1 MRFVM
6 RFGLAAVLAAIVLA
20 GVNAPAI
27 GVTPNGDSPQGAWQ
41 LSSGEADGKAL
52 SQAQLKDGKLV
63 IQDAGYTV
71 TLTNIGTITGTQK
84 LDAMQKPKTIDI
96 TDATGPHSG
105 KTCLGI
111 YELNE
116 NEFRVVFA
124 SPGGVRPSKFETKP
138 ESGHWMHVWK
148 RLQK

>member
-1 MRFVM
+1 M

-27 GVTPNGDSPQGAWQ
+27 GVTPNGDSLQGAWQ

-71 TLTNIGTITGTQK
+71 TLTDIGTVKGTQK
-84 LDAMQKPKTIDI
+84 LDAMQEPKTIDI
-96 TDATGPHSG
+96 TDAIGPHSG

-111 YELNE
+111 YELKE

-124 SPGGVRPSKFETKP
+124 SPGGARPSKFETKS
-138 ESGHWMHVWK
+138 ESGHWMHVWR